1 MEKEFKTHIQQSISN
16 RLIVDGLFKLD
27 KKIKLGAQ
35 RPGSCVWRWR
45 VADNFS
51 CFVALEFYSS
61 GNDCN
66 LGIGW
71 SKRSDGVLDFVEAH
85 RTAVEKLDANDG
97 NLDAL
102 AGLQEVYLYRTE
114 FGSPLGFFGPAEEM
128 ASIERAKDVYAD
140 PDTLK
145 RANASAAYTETD
157 WEKNTMIR
165 YWGIMKCFMDT
176 PLTQE
181 DAEYA
186 TGDMC
191 REMLSFLENLGLP
204 YLMKTAQACCP
215 A

>member
-1 MEKEFKTHIQQSISN
+1 MEKEFRAHIRESIDT
-16 RLIVDGLFKLD
+16 RLSEDGLFKLD

-35 RPGSCVWRWR
+35 RPGSCVWCWR
-45 VADNFS
+45 VAGNFS
-51 CFVALEFYSS
+51 CFVVLEFYSS

-71 SKRSDGVLDFVEAH
+71 SKRSDGVLDFAEAH
-85 RTAVEKLDANDG
+85 RTAVEMLDANDG
-97 NLDAL
+97 YLDVL
-102 AGLQEVYLYRTE
+102 ANLQEVYLYRTA
-114 FGSPLGFFGPAEEM
+114 FGSPVGFFGPAEET

-186 TGDMC
+186 TGDMS
-191 REMLSFLENLGLP
+191 REMLSFLDDFGLP
-204 YLMKTAQACCP
+204 YLIKTAQACCHL
-215 A
+215 